1 MKFSSLSDIRA
12 LEPESEYNA
21 SNMKRLLLALAC
33 ASIAIGA
40 TVTLTMD
47 EVTLQA
53 INGLPVTKGGI
64 TFTFS
69 DAGGNLNYNSPGL
82 GTFTY
87 VQDPAIAGSP
97 ELFGVAF
104 SVPVYSV
111 QFGMAGNSTSIAPL
125 ATVRLYNGATLIST
139 VTLTSSVTHTSP
151 IATEEGQFTYSS
163 ATPVTSFTVTP
174 TNTFAVIAF
183 DNLTVTYTPSTP
195 TVPATS
201 SLTLALMTLGIVGL
215 GGYAL
220 RRPFRPTTSH

>member
-1 MKFSSLSDIRA
+1 M
-12 LEPESEYNA
+12 
-21 SNMKRLLLALAC
+21 
-33 ASIAIGA
+33 GA

-47 EVTLQA
+47 EVSLQP
-53 INGLPVTKGGI
+53 INGLAVPKGGI

-82 GTFTY
+82 GTLTY
-87 VQDPAIAGSP
+87 VQDPTIAGSP

-111 QFGMAGNSTSIAPL
+111 QFGMAGNSTTITPM
-125 ATVRLYNGATLIST
+125 ATVRLYNGATLIT
-139 VTLTSSVTHTSP
+139 TMTLNPSVTHTSP

-174 TNTFAVIAF
+174 SSSFAVIAF
-183 DNLTVTYTPSTP
+183 DNLTVTTTPSTP

-220 RRPFRPTTSH
+220 RRQFRPSTSH